1 MESIS
6 ITGSKRKSLG
16 KADAKAAR
24 LAGLVP
30 CIVYG
35 GKTEVSVEV
44 DEREFIKVLNTP
56 NQYIVKLDVDGT
68 NYDVV
73 LKAVQYHPVTDRIV
87 HADFQELSGR
97 EVKMT
102 LPILTKGQS
111 KGVLAGGKLRVVRR
125 NVKVQG
131 LPEKMPSFIELDI
144 TNLRIGKAIKI
155 GDLKF
160 PGITFLADENQ
171 IIVAV
176 RMKRGALMEGT
187 EEEAEATAE
196 GVEAE
201 EAAAE

>member
-1 MESIS
+1 M
-6 ITGSKRKSLG
+6 
-16 KADAKAAR
+16 
-24 LAGLVP
+24 
-30 CIVYG
+30 
-35 GKTEVSVEV
+35 
-44 DEREFIKVLNTP
+44 
-56 NQYIVKLDVDGT
+56 
-68 NYDVV
+68 

-87 HADFQELSGR
+87 HADFQELTGR

-155 GDLKF
+155 SDLKF